1 MEMSKEMLRLRCGY
15 GVLTSRSNR
24 GEMHAEQSP
33 DPSIEIHFASLD
45 SRPEQCALTY
55 FQDFSD

>member
-33 DPSIEIHFASLD
+33 DPSIEIHFASLNTP
-45 SRPEQCALTY
+45 SKERALTNL
-55 FQDFSD
+55 QNTSC